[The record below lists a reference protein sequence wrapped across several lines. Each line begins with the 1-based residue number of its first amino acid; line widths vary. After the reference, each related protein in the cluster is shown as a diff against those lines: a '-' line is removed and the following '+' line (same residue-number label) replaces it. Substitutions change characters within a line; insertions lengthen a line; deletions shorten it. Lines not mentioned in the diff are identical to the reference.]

1 MTSLLTRTRPP
12 RSGPPPSLV
21 ATAVAG
27 AVGCGV
33 LAAASPRLGLALA
46 LALVTLFA
54 VRLLRLSTVE
64 LVVVTMP
71 FMFFPPIGFLLNV
84 SVADFL
90 MPVLVVATWPRVRD
104 ALDPVRRGVLR
115 RFTGLSAVLLFVMLL
130 SGLVAALTLPVFDA
144 RDAVLDTMKLV
155 VVLVYFLTLLAAF
168 LMLSERR
175 LLRAARL
182 WVWCAV
188 AQAAA
193 SLVGLA
199 PSDGTRALGWFQDP
213 NLYAGYLLTSVALAF
228 YLVARDRLTGWPVL
242 LLVLL
247 GGVLATGSRG
257 GLVAMAALL
266 GLAVVALL
274 SSRIGTLLM
283 AGGVAGL
290 AVLLFVPDILSRS
303 LLPGVERLLT
313 SSEAADTDP
322 RWRLWN
328 RAWEL
333 WTDHPL
339 LGVGI
344 GQYPEYS
351 AGLTPFR
358 NWTEGQVAHN
368 TFLSFAAEGGVL
380 GLLALC
386 AVIGA
391 TALQVRRAAHLTR
404 MQRAALLLGVVVIVA
419 MMLTLNLQNLRYV
432 WAFFAFAVAAAA
444 TRDPEPDDVRAE
456 AGR

>member
-1 MTSLLTRTRPP
+1 MPTLTQLRPP
-12 RSGPPPSLV
+12 RSGPPPGLV

-27 AVGCGV
+27 AIGCGV
-33 LAAASPRLGLALA
+33 LAAALPRLGLALA
-46 LALVTLFA
+46 LALVALLA

-90 MPVLVVATWPRVRD
+90 MPVLVVVTWPRVRD
-104 ALDPVRRGVLR
+104 ALDPFRHGVLR
-115 RFTGLSAVLLFVMLL
+115 RFTGLSAVLLFVMVL

-168 LMLSERR
+168 LMLPERR
-175 LLRAARL
+175 LLRVARL

-193 SLVGLA
+193 SLAGLA

-213 NLYAGYLLTSVALAF
+213 NLYAGYLLTSVAVAF
-228 YLVARDRLTGWPVL
+228 YLVARDRLAAWPVL

-247 GGVLATGSRG
+247 AGVLATGSRG

-391 TALQVRRAAHLTR
+391 TALQVRRAAPLTR
-404 MQRAALLLGVVVIVA
+404 MQRAALLLGVVVIVV

-432 WAFFAFAVAAAA
+432 WAFLAFAVAAAV
-444 TRDPEPDDVRAE
+444 TRDAVPDDARAE